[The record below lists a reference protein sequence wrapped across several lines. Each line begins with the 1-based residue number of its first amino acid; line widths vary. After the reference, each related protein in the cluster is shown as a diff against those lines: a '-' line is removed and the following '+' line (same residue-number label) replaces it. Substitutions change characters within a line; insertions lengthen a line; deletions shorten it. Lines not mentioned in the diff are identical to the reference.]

1 MLTSARNHM
10 SQFKNYDQRIEFLQ
24 LNERIDN
31 LIKFL
36 ADKDKQMKPLTENEV
51 FNVIVAYNDRIE
63 RLNKKVDDLVA
74 DVAKITKTMY
84 EMEKVLA
91 KMPIYANS
99 KG

>member
-1 MLTSARNHM
+1 MLTCARNHM
-10 SQFKNYDQRIEFLQ
+10 NQFKNYDLRIEFLK

-31 LIKFL
+31 LIEFL

-84 EMEKVLA
+84 EIQNDLNRKA
-91 KMPIYANS
+91 R
-99 KG
+99 

>member
-10 SQFKNYDQRIEFLQ
+10 NQFKNYDLRIEFLK

-31 LIKFL
+31 LIEFL

-84 EMEKVLA
+84 EIQNDLNRKA
-91 KMPIYANS
+91 K
-99 KG
+99 

>member
-10 SQFKNYDQRIEFLQ
+10 NQFKNYDLRIEFLK

-31 LIKFL
+31 LIEFL

-84 EMEKVLA
+84 EIQSDLNRKA
-91 KMPIYANS
+91 R
-99 KG
+99 